1 MITEMQN
8 KDNGNLLGTMRIGV
22 CKYLLN
28 EEISTLWA
36 NDTFYEMCGYSEEEY
51 HTRFQDSAAAFFQLI
66 PEEFEKLKKIVEQ
79 AYHSGNCQYE
89 SFCHIPV
96 KDEGALSIHMTA
108 AFADEQME
116 GIPVVYAVYTDV
128 EDMMKVRQNLEVE
141 HTRLNLA
148 LQMEMKTVGCIRLMY
163 ASNDM
168 QSYMDQLLREI
179 GEFMHAERAY
189 VFELQDGYMNNTFE
203 WCADGVES
211 SIEYCQHMDVSLLAI
226 WKDFI
231 EQGKNI
237 SIPDVEAIRETL
249 PQTYEVLHVQKIQSI
264 ALSPIVQN
272 NKSVG
277 FIGVDNPAPEYMQ
290 NFSMLET
297 ISYFMSVA
305 MEKKDLNDRLLR
317 NSYYDDLT
325 GVYNRNRYLQDLNQ
339 LNGKH
344 IPLGI
349 VYMDINGLK
358 DINDHLGHTYGDKV
372 LMEGAS
378 ILKKVFATGSIYRIG
393 GDEFVVFV
401 QSMEEPAF
409 LQQVEILKQAIVG
422 SANCK
427 GAVGH
432 IWTAT
437 CLDLSAKITDADEY
451 MYQDKMQFYRKNP
464 NSNRYRCC
472 NDTVLQ
478 LADRTV
484 LMKALQSKRFEVYL
498 QPKVNFNKELIGGE
512 ALIRYHDENGTLI
525 MPNEFIPSLEEART
539 IRYVDFFAFEQVC
552 RLLCRWYEE
561 GRTLT
566 PLSVNFSR
574 YTLRMADFLGELER
588 IWEKYKVPKQ
598 YLEIEII
605 ENDESLDNEFLIMIM
620 ERIKRQGY
628 SISIDDFGA
637 RYSNMAL
644 FINAQLDTLKLDRSM
659 MQDLQNNRR
668 SQMLIS
674 SLVQICHNLQM
685 QLIVEGVETRE
696 QFDILKQLDCDGLQ
710 GYLIDRPIPIPEFEQ
725 KYTKAK

>member
-1 MITEMQN
+1 MNTIEQKEAGKNM
-8 KDNGNLLGTMRIGV
+8 LEAIRIGV
-22 CKYLLN
+22 CKYLVN
-28 EEISTLWA
+28 EEFSMLWA
-36 NDTFYEMCGYSEEEY
+36 NDAFYAMCGYNEEEF
-51 HTRFQDSAAAFFQLI
+51 HTLFHDSAAAFFHNV
-66 PEEFEKLKKIVEQ
+66 PEEFEKLNNVIKHALQSHGQQ
-79 AYHSGNCQYE
+79 AEGL
-89 SFCHIPV
+89 CHLPS
-96 KDEGALSIHMTA
+96 KDGGLWVHMTGT
-108 AFADEQME
+108 FAEEQID
-116 GIPVVYAVYTDV
+116 GIPVIYVIYTDV
-128 EDMMKVRQNLEVE
+128 EDMVEVRMNLEQE
-141 HTRLNLA
+141 HERLNLA
-148 LQMEMKTVGCIRLMY
+148 LQMEMKTVACIRLMY
-163 ASNDM
+163 ISNDM
-168 QSYMDQLLREI
+168 DSYMDQLLKEI

-189 VFELQDGYMNNTFE
+189 VFELQDGRMSNTFE
-203 WCADGVES
+203 WCNEGVES
-211 SIEYCQHMDVSLLAI
+211 SIAFCQNMDVSLLAV

-231 EQGKNI
+231 EAGKNV
-237 SIPDVEAIRETL
+237 SIPDVERIRTEF
-249 PQTYEVLHVQKIQSI
+249 PETYEVLHVQNIRSI

-272 NKSVG
+272 NKSTG
-277 FIGVDNPAPEYMQ
+277 FIGVDNPALEYMQ

-305 MEKKDLNDRLLR
+305 MEKKNLNDRLLHY
-317 NSYYDDLT
+317 SYYDDLT
-325 GVYNRNRYLQDLNQ
+325 GVYNRNRYLQDLKQ
-339 LNGKH
+339 FNGKAVS
-344 IPLGI
+344 LGI

-372 LMEGAS
+372 LSEGAS
-378 ILKKVFATGSIYRIG
+378 ILKKVFDTASIYRIG
-393 GDEFVVFV
+393 GDEFVVFLQAV
-401 QSMEEPAF
+401 EEQTF

-427 GAVGH
+427 GAIGY
-432 IWTAT
+432 IWTPT
-437 CLDLSAKITDADEY
+437 CQNLSDKITDADEY
-451 MYQDKMQFYRKNP
+451 MYQDKMQYYRKNP

-478 LADRTV
+478 LADRSI
-484 LMKALQSKRFEVYL
+484 LMRALEEQQFEVYL
-498 QPKVNFNKELIGGE
+498 QPKVNFKKELIGGE
-512 ALIRYHDENGTLI
+512 ALIRYHDENGVLI

-552 RLLCRWYEE
+552 RLLCRWHKE
-561 GRTLT
+561 GRRLT

-588 IWEKYKVPKQ
+588 IWNKYQVPKK

-628 SISIDDFGA
+628 AISIDDFGA

-674 SLVQICHNLQM
+674 SLVQICHNLNM

-710 GYLIDRPIPIPEFEQ
+710 GYLIDRPIPIHDFEQ
-725 KYTKAK
+725 KYIKTS